1 MTHSGSTARMIARYR
16 PLSKVYA
23 LTPFD
28 HIMRQ
33 LQLVW
38 GVTPIQV
45 ETYENME
52 TVPDI
57 CKKVIEK
64 FQLISK
70 GNKFVITGGVPM
82 GVPGTTN
89 YVSVQTF

>member
-1 MTHSGSTARMIARYR
+1 MNSNTWLKRQSRDIYVKEA
-16 PLSKVYA
+16 
-23 LTPFD
+23 
-28 HIMRQ
+28 Q
-33 LQLVW
+33 LQGFVSRSAFKL
-38 GVTPIQV
+38 
-45 ETYENME
+45 
-52 TVPDI
+52 
-57 CKKVIEK
+57 IEIDKK